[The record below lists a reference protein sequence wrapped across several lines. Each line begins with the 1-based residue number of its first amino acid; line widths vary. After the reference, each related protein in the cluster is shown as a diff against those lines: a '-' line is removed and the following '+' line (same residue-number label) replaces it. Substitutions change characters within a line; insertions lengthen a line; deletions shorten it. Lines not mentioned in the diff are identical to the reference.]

1 MNYSITTVSTFKK
14 ELKKLAKKY
23 KNLKYDYKTLLELL
37 SSSNP
42 KDIATFL
49 GNNCY
54 KIRLKN
60 SDNHR
65 GKSAGYRVIYLII
78 EADNN
83 IVLLSIYSKSDFE
96 NISENEIDKKV
107 IEAIDYVNIN

>member
-1 MNYSITTVSTFKK
+1 MNYNIKVVDTFKK

-23 KNLKYDYKTLLELL
+23 KNIKYDYKNLLELL
-37 SSSNP
+37 STSNP

-60 SDNHR
+60 SDNHK
-65 GKSAGYRVIYLII
+65 GKSAGYRVIYLIV

-107 IEAIDYVNIN
+107 IEAINNANL

>member
-23 KNLKYDYKTLLELL
+23 KNLKYDYKILLELL

-107 IEAIDYVNIN
+107 IEAIDYVNID